1 MQETQE
7 TLVRYLGREDPLEEE
22 MATHSSILAWEILWT
37 ENLEG
42 YSPRGRTEKNMT
54 EHTHTGVMTGDKKHP
69 VCELQ
74 SFQELSGSGCRHPE
88 PMDTFLSSFPTVSE
102 CHGDKTLTSLPF

>member
-7 TLVRYLGREDPLEEE
+7 MLVRYLGREDPLEEE

-37 ENLEG
+37 ENLED
-42 YSPRGRTEKNMT
+42 YSPRGRMESNMT
-54 EHTHTGVMTGDKKHP
+54 EHTNTGVMTGDKKHP
-69 VCELQ
+69 IRKLQ
-74 SFQELSGSGCRHPE
+74 SFQELFGSGCRCPE
-88 PMDTFLSSFPTVSE
+88 PMDTLLSSFPTVSE